1 MSETIEYTPIDELAM
16 PPHWKNEETEA
27 TMTLTSTADSTTTK
41 IEEGIDVA
49 SKFDKS
55 GNRLDVMVRP
65 DAESDDDDEIE
76 EGELLS
82 TQQPRRP
89 QRKKSIV
96 DAALEE
102 LDYIEANRKL
112 ERVSDTNQITASNIH
127 VDSKL
132 GEGSFAMALK
142 VKVKGAKG
150 FDDKQHYALKCL
162 NADTKSSEE
171 EQVEKALE
179 DLAVE
184 GTCQTNFAVT
194 FLR

>member
-1 MSETIEYTPIDELAM
+1 M
-16 PPHWKNEETEA
+16 PPQLKNEAMEA
-27 TMTLTSTADSTTTK
+27 TPTQSSALESTRMGDGTN
-41 IEEGIDVA
+41 EA

-55 GNRLDVMVRP
+55 DNRLDVMKRP

-82 TQQPRRP
+82 TQQPRRH
-89 QRKKSIV
+89 QRKKSIA

-102 LDYIEANRKL
+102 LDFIEANSKL
-112 ERVSDTNQITASNIH
+112 ERVSDTNQITASSIQ

-171 EQVEKALE
+171 DQVEKALE

-184 GTCQTNFAVT
+184 GTCQASLVVML
-194 FLR
+194 LR